1 MMKLTTFNK
10 SDKLKL
16 TLFATLILISLCIAL
31 FIVDLGIILPIAI
44 IALSCYIAVQISF
57 IVEPK
62 TIVWVIIIYIFLY
75 GIISREVGGIPYG
88 MVQEGLLL
96 IGWLTLIFT
105 SYKFDWTRINNSIT
119 FLMAVWFFISI
130 VEIIN
135 PAGASVQGWLQ
146 EIRAAALYPFLFV
159 PLVFLVMKNI
169 KDLNFFLILIIGLSL
184 FATLNG
190 IKQLYIGPSPGEQ
203 RFLDGGAYMTHILY
217 GKLRVFSFYSD
228 AGQFGASQAH
238 LGLVCLVLAL
248 GPFKTWKRIALFV
261 AGMLMIYG
269 MLISG
274 TRGALF
280 ALLIGMFVAIFLSK
294 QFKVILIGGFVVFSL
309 IFFLKYTNI
318 ANGNYQIRRLRS
330 AVDPK
335 EASMN
340 LRFMNQ
346 QKIGAYLKS
355 RPFGG
360 GLGVIGVWGEMY
372 NKDKY
377 LSAIQPDSYWVKVWA
392 MYGIV
397 GFTLWFGIMMY
408 ILGLCCGIVWNIED
422 QGLKIKAMALTAGY
436 AGILFC
442 SYANEVINTAP
453 SSFVVYGSWIF
464 ILLCPKLDE
473 ELKEKAKA
481 LNINN
486 QA

>member
-1 MMKLTTFNK
+1 MVKSAMFNK
-10 SDKLKL
+10 GNRLRIIIISI
-16 TLFATLILISLCIAL
+16 LILISLLIGF
-31 FIVDLGIILPIAI
+31 FIVDVGILLPIAF
-44 IALSCYIAVQISF
+44 IALSCYIAIQISF
-57 IVEPK
+57 NLEPK
-62 TIVWVIIIYIFLY
+62 MIVWVIIFYIFTY

-88 MVQEGLLL
+88 TLQEGLLL
-96 IGWLTLIFT
+96 IGWLTIIFT
-105 SYKFDWTRINNSIT
+105 AHKYEWFRLNNSVVY
-119 FLMAVWFFISI
+119 LLGAWLFISI
-130 VEIIN
+130 VEVIN

-159 PLVFLVMKNI
+159 PLVFLLMKTM
-169 KDLNFFLILIIGLSL
+169 KDLNVFLCLILGLSL
-184 FATLNG
+184 FASLNG
-190 IKQLYIGPSPGEQ
+190 IKQLYVGLSPGEQ
-203 RFLDGGAYMTHILY
+203 RFLDEGAYMTHLLY

-238 LGLVCLVLAL
+238 LCMVCLVLAL
-248 GPFKTWKRIALFV
+248 GPFKTWKRIVLLIG
-261 AGMLMIYG
+261 GMIMGYG

-280 ALLIGMFVAIFLSK
+280 ALLIGMVVAIFLSK
-294 QFKVILIGGFVVFSL
+294 QFKVIIFGGLVAFSL

-346 QKIGAYLKS
+346 EKIAAYLKT

-360 GLGVIGVWGEMY
+360 GLGVIGVWGGIY
-372 NKDKY
+372 NQDKY
-377 LSAIQPDSYWVKVWA
+377 LASIQPDSYWVKVWA

-397 GFTLWFGIMMY
+397 GFIIWFGIMMY
-408 ILGLCCGIVWNIED
+408 ILGRCCGIVWNIKD
-422 QGLKIKAMALTAGY
+422 KGLKVKAMALTSGY

-453 SSFVVYGSWIF
+453 SSYIVYGSWVF
-464 ILLCPKLDE
+464 VLLCPKLDAE
-473 ELKEKAKA
+473 LSARNKELKDK
-481 LNINN
+481 N
-486 QA
+486 